1 MAISAFH
8 KHIKIGGS
16 IGEKEKLS
24 YVTLLKQRKKGK
36 DKGYS
41 DKKIMN
47 AVIKAIF
54 KIWR

>member
-24 YVTLLKQRKKGK
+24 YVTLLKQRKKEK

-41 DKKIMN
+41 DKKIVN